1 MSGPEVVSGS
11 RGAKSPSSCSQR
23 SVRVLPR
30 SYDRLMPE
38 SGLVSEV
45 CAVDWRSL
53 KSTYGS
59 GEVVRDIILGLASRD
74 EAEVR
79 QAWQQIGETVL
90 QHQGTVYPAT
100 AAAAPF
106 LCRIALDEATMWRAA
121 LAVDL
126 AFLSAGYDEPYA
138 PAGTAQAVRDA
149 VRPYVGELLGLWG
162 TGDQGLDMALVA
174 VSVAFPVEAAAI
186 APKMRDWFGRSE
198 PPLRTALGLAL
209 GFHSSAD
216 DAVRR
221 IIEDEV
227 RQSIS
232 WIVRRGDL
240 ISYPPSQSGSPR
252 GNEEPYIDSPV
263 PEAIQVAR
271 RLQAG
276 AEEQTTEFSPVF
288 SFLMTLMDSGG
299 DRLIKYPG

>member
-1 MSGPEVVSGS
+1 
-11 RGAKSPSSCSQR
+11 
-23 SVRVLPR
+23 
-30 SYDRLMPE
+30 MPE
-38 SGLVSEV
+38 PGLVSEV
-45 CAVDWRSL
+45 GAVDWRSL

-59 GEVVRDIILGLASRD
+59 GVVVRDIVLGLASRD

-79 QAWQQIGETVL
+79 RAWQQISETVL

-106 LCRIALDEATMWRAA
+106 LCRIVLDEAALWRAT
-121 LAVDL
+121 LAAEL
-126 AFLSAGYDEPYA
+126 AFLSTGHDEPYA

-162 TGDQGLDMALVA
+162 TDDQGLDMALVA

-186 APKMRDWFGRSE
+186 ASQLRDWFSRSE

-216 DAVRR
+216 DAVRQ
-221 IIEDEV
+221 IVEDEV
-227 RQSIS
+227 SQSIS
-232 WIVRRGDL
+232 WVVRSAGL
-240 ISYPPSQSGSPR
+240 IGYLPSQFGALR
-252 GNEEPYIDSPV
+252 ADEEPYIDTPV
-263 PEAIQVAR
+263 LEAIQVAR

-276 AEEQTTEFSPVF
+276 AEEQASDFSPVF

-299 DRLIKYPG
+299 GPLIKYPSRPDT

>member
-1 MSGPEVVSGS
+1 M
-11 RGAKSPSSCSQR
+11 
-23 SVRVLPR
+23 L
-30 SYDRLMPE
+30 E

-45 CAVDWRSL
+45 RAVDWRSL

-59 GEVVRDIILGLASRD
+59 GEVVRDVVLGLASRD

-79 QAWQQIGETVL
+79 QAWQQINETVL

-121 LAVDL
+121 LVVHL
-126 AFLSAGYDEPYA
+126 AFLSTGNALGH
-138 PAGTAQAVRDA
+138 TAQAVRDA

-162 TGDQGLDMALVA
+162 TDDPGLDIALVA
-174 VSVAFPVEAAAI
+174 LSVAFPVEATAI
-186 APKMRDWFGRSE
+186 TSQLRDWFGRSE

-227 RQSIS
+227 SQSIS
-232 WIVRRGDL
+232 WVVRSDHMIAYL
-240 ISYPPSQSGSPR
+240 PTQSGSLR
-252 GNEEPYIDSPV
+252 ANEEPYIDSPV
-263 PEAIQVAR
+263 PEAIHVAR

-276 AEEQTTEFSPVF
+276 AEEQATDFSPVF
-288 SFLMTLMDSGG
+288 SLLMTLMDFGG
-299 DRLIKYPG
+299 GRLINYPG

>member
-1 MSGPEVVSGS
+1 
-11 RGAKSPSSCSQR
+11 
-23 SVRVLPR
+23 VRVLLR
-30 SYDRLMPE
+30 SYDRPVTE

-45 CAVDWRSL
+45 RAVDWRSL

-59 GEVVRDIILGLASRD
+59 GEVVRDIVLGLASRD
-74 EAEVR
+74 EAEVH
-79 QAWQQIGETVL
+79 QAWQQINDTVL

-121 LAVDL
+121 MAVDL
-126 AFLSAGYDEPYA
+126 AYLSTGYDEPYA

-162 TGDQGLDMALVA
+162 TDDQGLDMALIA
-174 VSVAFPVEAAAI
+174 LSVAFPVEAAAI
-186 APKMRDWFGRSE
+186 AQPLRDWFSRSE

-209 GFHSSAD
+209 GFHTSAG

-221 IIEDEV
+221 IVEDEV
-227 RQSIS
+227 RQSIR
-232 WIVRRGDL
+232 WVVRGGGL
-240 ISYPPSQSGSPR
+240 IAHLPGQPGSPQEN
-252 GNEEPYIDSPV
+252 GEPYINSPV
-263 PEAIQVAR
+263 LEAIQVAR

-276 AEEQTTEFSPVF
+276 AEEQTTRFSPVF
-288 SFLMTLMDSGG
+288 SFLGTLMDYGG
-299 DRLIKYPG
+299 GRLIKYPG

>member
-1 MSGPEVVSGS
+1 V
-11 RGAKSPSSCSQR
+11 
-23 SVRVLPR
+23 
-30 SYDRLMPE
+30 PE
-38 SGLVSEV
+38 SRIVSAV
-45 CAVDWRSL
+45 RAVDWRNL

-59 GEVVRDIILGLASRD
+59 GEVVRDIVVGLASRD

-79 QAWQQIGETVL
+79 QAWQRINETVL

-106 LCRIALDEATMWRAA
+106 LCRIALEEATMWRAA

-126 AFLSAGYDEPYA
+126 AFLSTGYDEPYA
-138 PAGTAQAVRDA
+138 PTGTARAVRDA
-149 VRPYVGELLGLWG
+149 VRPYVAELLDLWG
-162 TGDQGLDMALVA
+162 TDDQGLDMALVA
-174 VSVAFPVEAAAI
+174 VSVAFPVEASAVTS
-186 APKMRDWFGRSE
+186 KLRDWFGRSE

-227 RQSIS
+227 SQSIS
-232 WIVRRGDL
+232 WVVRRGDL
-240 ISYPPSQSGSPR
+240 IAHLPSRSGSPR
-252 GNEEPYIDSPV
+252 ENEEPYINSPV
-263 PEAIQVAR
+263 LEAIQVAR

-276 AEEQTTEFSPVF
+276 AEEQTANFSKVF

-299 DRLIKYPG
+299 GRLIKYPA